1 MKDTIN
7 RLQGQLNR
15 LENKIDNISGKLNE
29 NSQNLIQHH
38 HDLYGN
44 GKKGLIKRL
53 EEVEAVQNQHSKYFW
68 LISLI
73 CAGCGGIFTFIIN
86 KLWR

>member
-7 RLQGQLNR
+7 RLETKLD
-15 LENKIDNISGKLNE
+15 KIYEKLSE
-29 NSQNLIQHH
+29 NSGILKQHH

-53 EEVEAVQNQHSKYFW
+53 EDVEEIQTQHSKYFW

-73 CAGCGGIFTFIIN
+73 CTGCGGAFTFIIN
-86 KLWR
+86 KLWK